1 MRKHLYPVTK
11 DEILHVAKL
20 KLKSILPS
28 VKEVVIDILYEAFTL
43 AAGLFL
49 AVQILDKFLLQ

>member
-20 KLKSILPS
+20 KVKAVIPS
-28 VKEVVIDILYEAFTL
+28 VKEFVIDILYETLTL
-43 AAGLFL
+43 ATGLFL
-49 AVQILDKFLLQ
+49 AIQILDKIL